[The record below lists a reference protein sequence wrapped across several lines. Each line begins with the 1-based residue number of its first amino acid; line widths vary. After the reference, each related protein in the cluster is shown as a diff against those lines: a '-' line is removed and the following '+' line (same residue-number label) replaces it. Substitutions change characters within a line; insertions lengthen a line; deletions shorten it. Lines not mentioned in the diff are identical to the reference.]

1 MEASLKLAQLN
12 ISYDGN
18 LQSNKEF
25 DLTVEVEEVL
35 ENLNEKLT
43 LKWSFADLHW
53 RKRKPYVHEQGF
65 LPSKLSSSVEFKN
78 PSGLCF
84 FM

>member
-43 LKWSFADLHW
+43 LKWSFADLH
-53 RKRKPYVHEQGF
+53 
-65 LPSKLSSSVEFKN
+65 
-78 PSGLCF
+78 
-84 FM
+84 